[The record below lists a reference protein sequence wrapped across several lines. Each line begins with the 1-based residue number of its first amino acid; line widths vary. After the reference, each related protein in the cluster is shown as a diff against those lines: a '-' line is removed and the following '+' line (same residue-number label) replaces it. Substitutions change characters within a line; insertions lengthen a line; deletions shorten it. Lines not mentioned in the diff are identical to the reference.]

1 MRKLLTII
9 TIAFAVL
16 CCTDKE
22 GEETMRRKLLEA
34 KAQNVKSLPFTT
46 DSTMKEVVKYYDRH
60 GSPNDRM
67 TAHYLLGCVYR
78 DLGDIPRALQCYN
91 DAVGCADTTRADC
104 DYTIMSRIY
113 GQMAELFSKEMQPQN
128 QLKALDLCSKY
139 ALKARDTLMY
149 IVAYDR
155 KSVAYHLLNDVD
167 SEIVISERA
176 SQMFKEHGYRE
187 YSAMSLG
194 MIVERYLERN
204 DTCNAGRCVRIYESE
219 SGVFDSLGNIEHGHD
234 IFYFEKGLYLLHVN
248 KNDSAEYYFRK
259 LLEAGGDDINRRIA
273 AYRGLSLLYR
283 QKNMPDSTAKY
294 AILGYELNDTMC
306 MNIMNASM
314 SKIQALCDYGHYN
327 EVLLAKSEEA
337 RKAYVVTSTIIFLS
351 VVLAI
356 VLCTIIYII
365 KRRRREELQRQ
376 KAEYEHKIAML
387 RQMQSEMS
395 LLLAENTEELKKLIK
410 EKQEIIR
417 KLEEE
422 TEACRTEANLIE
434 ERLMDSDLTIRFQ
447 KLAAEAKF
455 PSSKDWHEMR
465 EMIDEVLPGFYKTV
479 NKVQKPLRIEE
490 YYICMLVRLHFSPYE
505 QCCLIGKSSSNIS
518 MTRVRLLKKIFG
530 KYGTAKEFD
539 KLICDIY

>member
-1 MRKLLTII
+1 MIII
-9 TIAFAVL
+9 TIALAVL
-16 CCTDKE
+16 CCTDKDRE
-22 GEETMRRKLLEA
+22 ATMRRKLLEA

-78 DLGDIPRALQCYN
+78 DLGDASRALQCYN
-91 DAVGCADTTRADC
+91 DAVGCADTTSADC
-104 DYTIMSRIY
+104 DYAIMSRIY
-113 GQMAELFSKEMQPQN
+113 GQMDELFSKEMQPQN

-149 IVAYDR
+149 IVAYDS
-155 KSVAYHLLNDVD
+155 KSIAYHLLNDVD

-176 SQMFKEHGYRE
+176 SQMFRKHGYRE

-194 MIVERYLERN
+194 TIVERYLERN

-294 AILGYELNDTMC
+294 SILGYELNDTMC

-314 SKIQALCDYGHYN
+314 SKIQALYDYGHYN

-365 KRRRREELQRQ
+365 KRRRREALQRQ

-387 RQMQSEMS
+387 RQMQSEMN
-395 LLLAENTEELKKLIK
+395 LLWSENVEKQKKLIK

-417 KLEEE
+417 KLEKE
-422 TEACRTEANLIE
+422 TETCRTEANLIE
-434 ERLMDSDLTIRFQ
+434 ERLMNSDLTIRFQ

-465 EMIDEVLPGFYKTV
+465 EMIDEVLPGFKTTFYNGKRV
-479 NKVQKPLRIEE
+479 LRNEE
-490 YYICMLVRLHFSPYE
+490 YQICILVRLHFRPLEMSNLTGE
-505 QCCLIGKSSSNIS
+505 TQSNITT
-518 MTRVRLLKKIFG
+518 MRKRMLKKIFDKEG
-530 KYGTAKEFD
+530 KPKDFD
-539 KLICDIY
+539 ILVSQIK